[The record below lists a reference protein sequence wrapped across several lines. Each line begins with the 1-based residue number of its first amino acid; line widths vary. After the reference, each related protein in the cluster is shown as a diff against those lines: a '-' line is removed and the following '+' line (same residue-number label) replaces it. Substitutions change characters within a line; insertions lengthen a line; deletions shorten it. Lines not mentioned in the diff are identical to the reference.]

1 MFRPLALCSLIAT
14 LLVTSSGQ
22 IDAAPTPAQR
32 KELAAIQKQVSGI
45 ASLLRKRQYEEAEE
59 TLKKLMEEADKVIK
73 SGQFSEG
80 DRAVVS
86 LRRLIDSNR
95 QRVAKAQ
102 GKPDPTLVSF
112 TKDVAPIFQARCR
125 NCHVGNGNS
134 GNLSLNSYAAMGRG
148 GKSGALLIPKNPQ
161 RSLLMARL
169 VNPQNRMPRNG
180 QPLTNEQLMTINKW
194 IAQGAPFDGENPQT
208 ALADLGKSLTK
219 PAAGGPPQPAPTI
232 SVATGNEKVSFVK
245 DIAPTIVNLC
255 GRCHGGNNPRSGL
268 SLATFAGMMKGGDS
282 GRVVIPGNLE
292 GSRLWRLVGA
302 GDQPRMPQGRAR
314 ITRAFHA
321 NLRTWIEEG
330 AKFDGDNANLPLRQL
345 VPTDEE
351 LLAARLAALSPAEFR
366 SFRDERTQDQWKRVS
381 PRVTARYI
389 SSSPEFF
396 IYGDVSEERLKQ
408 VSDWAEAHAQKLKS
422 LFGVKAT
429 PMFGGRLTIFVMK
442 DRFGYTEFNQ
452 VIHRRSTA
460 RDVHGHSTVTTGY
473 EDAYVVLED
482 IGDDSG
488 TTHGGLRV
496 SLLEH
501 ISGAW
506 LKKPGTSLPDWV
518 IRGTGLALARQ
529 AVGGNQYIDGLQDG
543 AVDSLQGIEKPEDVF
558 TDGRFGPGD
567 IGPIGYTLVNFMI
580 KAGGASKF
588 GRFVAQ
594 LQSGANVAASVKAVY
609 PPADLKAL
617 GSSYLQSLSPK

>member
-1 MFRPLALCSLIAT
+1 MFRPLALCSLIVA
-14 LLVTSSGQ
+14 LVVVSSSQ
-22 IDAAPTPAQR
+22 SDAAPTPAQR
-32 KELAAIQKQVSGI
+32 KELAAIQKQAAGISGM
-45 ASLLRKRQYEEAEE
+45 LRKRQYEEAEE
-59 TLKKLMEEADKVIK
+59 ELKKLMEEAEKVIK
-73 SGQFSEG
+73 SGQFPES
-80 DRAVVS
+80 DRAVIA
-86 LRRLIDSNR
+86 LRKILDTNR

-112 TKDVAPIFQARCR
+112 TKDIAPIFQARCG

-134 GNLSLNSYAAMGRG
+134 GNLSLNSYAGMGRG
-148 GKSGALLIPKNPQ
+148 GKSGALLIPRNPQ
-161 RSLLMARL
+161 RSLLLARL
-169 VNPQNRMPRNG
+169 INPQNRMPRNG
-180 QPLTNEQLMTINKW
+180 QPLTNPQLLTISKW
-194 IAQGAPFDGENPQT
+194 IEQGAPFDGENPQT
-208 ALADLGKSLTK
+208 ALADLGKGAAK
-219 PAAGGPPQPAPTI
+219 PAGTGPPQPAPTI
-232 SVATGNEKVSFVK
+232 TIATGDEKVSFVK

-302 GDQPRMPQGRAR
+302 GDQPRMPQGQAR

-321 NLRTWIEEG
+321 NLKTWIEEG
-330 AKFDGDNANLPLRQL
+330 AKFDGESPSTQLRQL
-345 VPTDEE
+345 VPTDEQ
-351 LLAARLAALSPAEFR
+351 LLAERLAALSPEEFR
-366 SFRDERTQDQWKRVS
+366 AMREERTQDQWARVS
-381 PRVTARYI
+381 PRTAARFV
-389 SSSPEFF
+389 SSGEFLV
-396 IYGDVSEERLKQ
+396 YGDASEERMKQ
-408 VSDWAEAHAQKLKS
+408 VSDWAEQHAQKLKS
-422 LFGVKAT
+422 LFAVKTT
-429 PMFGGRLTIFVMK
+429 PMFKGRLTIFIMK

-452 VIHRRSTA
+452 VIHRRGTA
-460 RDVHGHSTVTTGY
+460 RDVNGHSTVTTAY
-473 EDAYVVLED
+473 EDAYVVLQD
-482 IGDDSG
+482 VGDDPG
-488 TTHGGLRV
+488 EDHGGLQV

-501 ISGAW
+501 VSGAW
-506 LKKPGTSLPDWV
+506 LKKPGTSLPDWL

-529 AVGGNQYIDGLQDG
+529 ASGPNLYVDSLQAG
-543 AVDSLQGIEKPEDVF
+543 AIDSLQGIEKPEDVF

-594 LQSGANVAASVKAVY
+594 MQSGANVAAAVKGVY